1 MMTKDANTI
10 ALLITFIR
18 PHFRPSQ
25 ASGICEILK
34 KIMEHFFMKI
44 SSTYSR

>member
-1 MMTKDANTI
+1 MVNDANTI

-18 PHFRPSQ
+18 PQFRPSQ

-34 KIMEHFFMKI
+34 TILEHFFIKI
-44 SSTYSR
+44 SGTYSQ